1 MFECVKYREKNSAG
15 HVHFHQV
22 MGPDTCSLYW
32 FNMDLSRR
40 LDIKHID
47 KFDGTNYQQWKH
59 GLLMELELVELLDI
73 VEVFEI

>member
-1 MFECVKYREKNSAG
+1 
-15 HVHFHQV
+15 

>member
-1 MFECVKYREKNSAG
+1 MYISIRLWA
-15 HVHFHQV
+15 QT
-22 MGPDTCSLYW
+22 PCSLYL